1 MYTGRHGGSVTGSDC
16 DDESLPASLTDSS
29 QRLTHVSFA
38 RPCAAATL
46 CPRLKYLVQHPENAA
61 AMSSGSFAA
70 AAAHAKTLQVQC
82 CIAGPGTSAPR
93 PPSHEPPADDP
104 RLSPQVSQDAQ
115 LKLYGLYKQASCA
128 SVSRVRSRP

>member
-1 MYTGRHGGSVTGSDC
+1 MSPGSDC
-16 DDESLPASLTDSS
+16 DDESLPACLTTDSS
-29 QRLTHVSFA
+29 QRLTHVPFA
-38 RPCAAATL
+38 PLRRPL
-46 CPRLKYLVQHPENAA
+46 PLPHLKYLVRHPENAA

-82 CIAGPGTSAPR
+82 CIAGLGTSAPR

-128 SVSRVRSRP
+128 SVSRIRLRP